1 MSIANSTASTVNTAP
16 LPQQIIEKLDFPLFK
31 PDWLAIEEVLLL
43 DAIATS
49 GLGNWEAAV
58 CHQKNISVATHSIT
72 HMHKHPPTQAQNL
85 GSKTA
90 DECRDHYYEVYFGSK
105 CAPLPDPLD
114 IIPGSPH
121 TLQEMH
127 AQAIASKPRLHPS
140 LFPLRSEAAAARMW
154 WSSSSS
160 HRQTKREGEGDDA
173 DHH

>member
-1 MSIANSTASTVNTAP
+1 MSITASTIESLVP
-16 LPQQIIEKLDFPLFK
+16 LSQIIEKLDFPLFK

-58 CHQKNISVATHSIT
+58 CSHVLILLLM
-72 HMHKHPPTQAQNL
+72 HMNLCVTTLCHTPHHTTQAQNL

-127 AQAIASKPRLHPS
+127 AQAIATKPRLFPS
-140 LFPLRSEAAAARMW
+140 LRSSFSSKHQHQQRHGDSSPQANGAR
-154 WSSSSS
+154 
-160 HRQTKREGEGDDA
+160 G
-173 DHH
+173 